1 MAPRERS
8 GVDSDS
14 AEKAFA
20 VESDEALES
29 RRRFPRNPF
38 LAIRASRAVRRW
50 VTQSRQP
57 NRRGPPM
64 SFAAALKQE
73 ITRLARKEIKA
84 NTDSTRRA
92 VAQFRR
98 DIAELKR
105 GVKAMEGRLAAL
117 EREEKKRVGQPAASS
132 DLAEGARFAPRWV
145 RSHRERIGFSQADYA
160 TLVGVSP
167 MTIYNWEH
175 GKTKP
180 GKEQLAAL
188 VAVRRLGKR
197 EAERRWEML
206 D

>member
-1 MAPRERS
+1 
-8 GVDSDS
+8 
-14 AEKAFA
+14 
-20 VESDEALES
+20 
-29 RRRFPRNPF
+29 
-38 LAIRASRAVRRW
+38 
-50 VTQSRQP
+50 
-57 NRRGPPM
+57 M

-84 NTDSTRRA
+84 DTASTRRA

-105 GVKAMEGRLAAL
+105 LAKSMERRLTIL
-117 EREEKKRVGQPAASS
+117 ERQEKKRLGKSVSS
-132 DLAEGARFAPRWV
+132 NLAEGARFAPRWV
-145 RSHRERIGFSQADYA
+145 RSHREKIGFSQADYA
-160 TLVGVSP
+160 SLVGVSP

-188 VAVRRLGKR
+188 VAVRKLGKR
-197 EAERRWEML
+197 EAERRWELL

>member
-1 MAPRERS
+1 
-8 GVDSDS
+8 
-14 AEKAFA
+14 
-20 VESDEALES
+20 
-29 RRRFPRNPF
+29 
-38 LAIRASRAVRRW
+38 
-50 VTQSRQP
+50 
-57 NRRGPPM
+57 M
-64 SFAAALKQE
+64 SFASALKQE

-84 NTDSTRRA
+84 DTASTRRA

-105 GVKAMEGRLAAL
+105 LAKSMDRRLVAL
-117 EREEKKRVGQPAASS
+117 ERQEKKKLGKRVSA
-132 DLAEGARFAPRWV
+132 DLAEGARFSPRWV
-145 RSHRERIGFSQADYA
+145 RSHREKIGFSQADYA

-197 EAERRWEML
+197 EAERRWEMI

>member
-1 MAPRERS
+1 
-8 GVDSDS
+8 
-14 AEKAFA
+14 
-20 VESDEALES
+20 
-29 RRRFPRNPF
+29 
-38 LAIRASRAVRRW
+38 
-50 VTQSRQP
+50 
-57 NRRGPPM
+57 M

-105 GVKAMEGRLAAL
+105 GATAMERRLAAL
-117 EREEKKRVGQPAASS
+117 ERGEKKRLGQPVAA
-132 DLAEGARFAPRWV
+132 DPAKGARFAPRWV

-160 TLVGVSP
+160 VLVGVSP

-180 GKEQLAAL
+180 GKAQLAAL
-188 VAVRRLGKR
+188 VAVRRLGKQA
-197 EAERRWEML
+197 AERRWEML

>member
-1 MAPRERS
+1 MS
-8 GVDSDS
+8 S
-14 AEKAFA
+14 
-20 VESDEALES
+20 
-29 RRRFPRNPF
+29 
-38 LAIRASRAVRRW
+38 LAA
-50 VTQSRQP
+50 T
-57 NRRGPPM
+57 
-64 SFAAALKQE
+64 LKQE

-105 GVKAMEGRLAAL
+105 LAKSMEHRLAAI
-117 EREEKKRVGQPAASS
+117 ERQEKKRLGKPVST
-132 DLAEGARFAPRWV
+132 DLAEGARFSPRWV
-145 RSHRERIGFSQADYA
+145 RSHREKIGFSQAEYA

-188 VAVRRLGKR
+188 VAVRKLGKR
-197 EAERRWEML
+197 EAERRWEMIA
-206 D
+206 

>member
-1 MAPRERS
+1 MS
-8 GVDSDS
+8 
-14 AEKAFA
+14 
-20 VESDEALES
+20 
-29 RRRFPRNPF
+29 
-38 LAIRASRAVRRW
+38 
-50 VTQSRQP
+50 
-57 NRRGPPM
+57 
-64 SFAAALKQE
+64 SFAATLKQE

-105 GVKAMEGRLAAL
+105 LAKSMERRLAAI
-117 EREEKKRVGQPAASS
+117 ERQEKKRLGKRVSA

-145 RSHRERIGFSQADYA
+145 RSHREKIGFSQADYA

-197 EAERRWEML
+197 EAERRWEMI

>member
-1 MAPRERS
+1 MS
-8 GVDSDS
+8 S
-14 AEKAFA
+14 
-20 VESDEALES
+20 
-29 RRRFPRNPF
+29 
-38 LAIRASRAVRRW
+38 LA
-50 VTQSRQP
+50 T
-57 NRRGPPM
+57 
-64 SFAAALKQE
+64 ALKQE

-84 NTDSTRRA
+84 STDSTRRA

-105 GVKAMEGRLAAL
+105 VVKTMERRLAAL
-117 EREEKKRVGQPAASS
+117 ERQEKKRVGKPATP
-132 DLAEGARFAPRWV
+132 DLAEGARFSPRWV
-145 RSHRERIGFSQADYA
+145 RSHREKIGFSQAEYA

-197 EAERRWEML
+197 EAERRWEMIA
-206 D
+206 